1 MQIAWSKMQLKSDSL
16 LNWLKWNSAVTCN
29 TGLLDLSCH
38 SLKVLTTMVWLQ
50 IKIPNANDYFFFFLD
65 VGIKRRDMMHKT
77 FKKSHFW
84 YFLFCLYIYY
94 SFCKYKLIMIFLLYC
109 ICKFFV
115 FLFLVFCLKCSVT
128 FVLYL
133 YLNLFFIGWP
143 HLV

>member
-94 SFCKYKLIMIFLLYC
+94 SFCKYKLIIKCKQRSLLML
-109 ICKFFV
+109 KFIY
-115 FLFLVFCLKCSVT
+115 LLKKSKRFGVIRSPSSVDKN
-128 FVLYL
+128 V
-133 YLNLFFIGWP
+133 
-143 HLV
+143 